1 MLAEAGSV
9 GNPRAGNSF
18 VIFTAMSPRAD
29 VIVVGGG
36 PAGATAAIT
45 LAERGARTLVLDRKT
60 FPRDKPCGG
69 GVRFGLLRRFPLL
82 AGYLRHAV
90 PLHEIRR
97 VHMESP
103 SGAAV
108 LAELDEPLYL
118 TFRRLEFDL
127 ALLERARSVGAAVVE
142 GARVSAVERAAD
154 AVTVRTIDGRAFS
167 AALVIGADGVNS
179 VVARETG
186 LSDGFADDALAIDT
200 MEETPLTEL
209 GVADPDT
216 MYVAYGYRGW
226 PGYGY
231 VFPKRQHV
239 DAGVGFLLSF
249 FKRALSGSPVDH
261 HRRFLE
267 EARAKGVVHGVSNPD
282 NFKAYRLPLGGPL
295 ARTYADRVLVCGDAG
310 GFVNGYTGEGIFYAM
325 VTGEHAGRTA
335 AEAVAAGNFDAPALA
350 AYERRWR
357 AEIGEELRD
366 SVRIQRRLF
375 ADPALADAI
384 IRAAAWDPK
393 LCRLFARVALGD
405 ESLRRRKLELAWR
418 FLLAKVRARFGPG
431 RRGRAPSGRGWP
443 DSARSSGPPAG

>member
-1 MLAEAGSV
+1 
-9 GNPRAGNSF
+9 
-18 VIFTAMSPRAD
+18 MSPAID

-45 LAERGARTLVLDRKT
+45 LAARGVRTLVLDRKT

-69 GVRFGLLRRFPLL
+69 GVRFGLLRRFPAL
-82 AGYLRHAV
+82 ADYLRAAV

-108 LAELDEPLYL
+108 VAELDEPLYL
-118 TFRRLEFDL
+118 TFRRLEFDA
-127 ALLERARSVGAAVVE
+127 ALLERARTLGAEVVE
-142 GARVSAVERAAD
+142 GARVVEVDRTGTD
-154 AVTVRTIDGRAFS
+154 VTVRTIDGRAFTAS
-167 AALVIGADGVNS
+167 LVIGADGVNS
-179 VVARETG
+179 VVARQTG
-186 LSDGFADDALAIDT
+186 LSDGFGDDALAIDT

-209 GVADPDT
+209 AVTDPDT
-216 MYVAYGYRGW
+216 IYVAYGYRGW

-231 VFPKRQHV
+231 VFPKSQHV

-249 FKRALSGSPVDH
+249 FKRALDGPPFDH

-267 EARAKGVVHGVSNPD
+267 EARAKGVVRGVSNPA

-295 ARTYADRVLVCGDAG
+295 ARTAADRVLVCGDAG

-335 AEAVAAGNFDAPALA
+335 ADAVAAGTAGAAALA

-357 AEIGEELRD
+357 TEIGEELRD

-375 ADPALADAI
+375 ANPALADAI
-384 IRAAAWDPK
+384 IGAAASDPK

-405 ESLRRRKLELAWR
+405 ESLRRRKVELAWR
-418 FLLAKVRARFGPG
+418 FVLAKVRARLGGAG
-431 RRGRAPSGRGWP
+431 RGVAPSGRGWLG
-443 DSARSSGPPAG
+443 SARSSDPPAGR